1 MHIFPVVKAGFHNA
15 LEEPVIVKPQL
26 KLKFLLYLKKWEKH
40 VLKEEEKK
48 TNTTN
53 LQTLHFQNP
62 LLFLA
67 GK

>member
-26 KLKFLLYLKKWEKH
+26 KLKFLLYLEKWEKH

-48 TNTTN
+48 KQT
-53 LQTLHFQNP
+53 LQTFKLYISRTHFS
-62 LLFLA
+62 F
-67 GK
+67 

>member
-48 TNTTN
+48 NKHYKPSNFTFPEPTS
-53 LQTLHFQNP
+53 
-62 LLFLA
+62 LFSR
-67 GK
+67 

>member
-48 TNTTN
+48 KQT
-53 LQTLHFQNP
+53 LQTFKLYISRTHFS
-62 LLFLA
+62 F
-67 GK
+67 

>member
-48 TNTTN
+48 NKQT
-53 LQTLHFQNP
+53 LQTFKLYISRTHFS
-62 LLFLA
+62 F
-67 GK
+67 

>member
-1 MHIFPVVKAGFHNA
+1 MHIFLVVKAGFHNA

-48 TNTTN
+48 KQT
-53 LQTLHFQNP
+53 LQTFKLYISRTHFS
-62 LLFLA
+62 F
-67 GK
+67 